1 MENKKSDLV
10 VKSNALVNAMFD
22 LSLLGNRFLA
32 FSVSLLDRTRTPE
45 LGNPV
50 ELEIPVMEF
59 AQTFEM
65 DLKSA
70 YREIETLADQFQR
83 KIITLQ
89 PHETLRGNRV
99 KVGLITKQ
107 EYLDGEGRVWLR
119 FDEDLVP
126 HLLGLKEQF
135 TKYRIRDVYQ
145 FRRASTWRVY
155 ELLKQC
161 KEIGKREF
169 EIEEFKQKVGVQGL
183 YPRPTNLKNRVIDPA
198 IEEINAT
205 SDLLVQYDQK
215 KRGRRITALIFHIRD
230 NPNTKTPQEKV
241 RAVAEKLNTGADNDP
256 DFSRLLREEYRVS
269 PRQAR
274 ELCKL
279 ATMHDAVER
288 LTRLLPK
295 IKSRYEKIPR
305 ESRKTSLGGYIFR
318 SLHSELMPK
327 LPLGPDA

>member
-1 MENKKSDLV
+1 MNTRETSLV
-10 VKSNALVNAMFD
+10 VKSNALIEAMSD
-22 LSLLGNRFLA
+22 MGLQELRFLA
-32 FSVSLLDRTRTPE
+32 FAASRLPHDLVPEKGKPYDMEIDVQSLAR
-45 LGNPV
+45 
-50 ELEIPVMEF
+50 
-59 AQTFEM
+59 TFEM
-65 DLKSA
+65 DPKNA
-70 YREIETLADQFQR
+70 YREVKALADKLMR
-83 KIITLQ
+83 KIIQ
-89 PHETLRGNRV
+89 FDDDEGYEV
-99 KVGLITKQ
+99 AVGLISRRK
-107 EYLDGEGRVWLR
+107 YHHGEGRLWFR
-119 FDEDLVP
+119 FDEELLP
-126 HLLGLKEQF
+126 HLMGLQGSF
-135 TKYRIRDVYQ
+135 TQYRLKDVYQ
-145 FRRASTWRVY
+145 FQRPSTWRVY
-155 ELLKQC
+155 ELLRQY
-161 KEIGKREF
+161 KEPGKRE
-169 EIEEFKQKVGVQGL
+169 IELEELRWKLGL
-183 YPRPTNLKNRVIDPA
+183 GNKYDRPIDLNRRVIEPA
-198 IEEINAT
+198 VEEINST
-205 SDLLVQYDQK
+205 SDLLVQYEQK

-256 DFSRLLREEYRVS
+256 DFSRLLRDEYRVS

>member
-1 MENKKSDLV
+1 MSTREKSLV
-10 VKSNALVNAMFD
+10 VKSNALVNAMLD
-22 LSLLGNRFLA
+22 LTLQGNRFLA
-32 FSVSLLDRTRTPE
+32 FAISLIDRTQVVE
-45 LGNPV
+45 GKPV
-50 ELEIPVMEF
+50 ELDIPVLEF
-59 AQTFEM
+59 AETFQIAPNY
-65 DLKSA
+65 A
-70 YREIETLADQFQR
+70 YGEIEALADQFQR

-89 PHETLRGNRV
+89 PHETLDGSRV
-99 KVGLITKQ
+99 KVGLVSKQ
-107 EYLDGEGRVWLR
+107 KYLDSEGRVLLR

-126 HLLGLKEQF
+126 HLLGLQGEY
-135 TKYRIRDVYQ
+135 TKYRIQDVYQ
-145 FRRASTWRVY
+145 FSRASSWRVY
-155 ELLKQC
+155 ELLRQF
-161 KEIGKREF
+161 KEIGKRE
-169 EIEEFKQKVGVQGL
+169 IELEDLRWKLGL
-183 YPRPTNLKNRVIDPA
+183 ADKYERPIDLKKWIIEPA
-198 IEEINAT
+198 IEEINTT
-205 SDLLVQYDQK
+205 SDLLVQYEQK